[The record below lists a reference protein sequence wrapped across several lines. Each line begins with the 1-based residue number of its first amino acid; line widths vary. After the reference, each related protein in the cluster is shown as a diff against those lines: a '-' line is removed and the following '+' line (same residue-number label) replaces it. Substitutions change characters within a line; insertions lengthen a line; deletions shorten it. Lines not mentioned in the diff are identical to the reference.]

1 MRLKRI
7 PVDYMLRMPYYAT
20 ATKLAER
27 SNIQVI
33 KVWLNRNLLLSFT
46 YKLSGKREVGAQ
58 VLIHPLALID
68 NRVGIWCGVV
78 VN

>member
-27 SNIQVI
+27 SNIQ
-33 KVWLNRNLLLSFT
+33 LP
-46 YKLSGKREVGAQ
+46 GKREVGAQ